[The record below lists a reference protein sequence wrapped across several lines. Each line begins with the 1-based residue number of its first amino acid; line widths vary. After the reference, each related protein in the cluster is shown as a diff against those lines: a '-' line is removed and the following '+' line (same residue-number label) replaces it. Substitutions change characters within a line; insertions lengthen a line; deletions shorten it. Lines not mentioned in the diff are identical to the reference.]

1 MRLRKFREREGA
13 FLVEGADLVAAGLV
27 AGRRPQAVFVLD
39 GSAEAA
45 AAAAAPAMA
54 DLPLLA
60 VNERVAT
67 RISTLETPAH
77 VMAMFP
83 LPQAPELA
91 RLRSARLLA
100 VYADRIADPGNLGTL
115 MRAAAGFGAT
125 ALITSPDSVDA
136 FSPKVVRGS
145 MGALFALPVYTERAL
160 GDVVDELGGP
170 LVYGLAAH
178 GGTDLHSAALRRPAV
193 LCVGAERA
201 GLSEQASRLVGE
213 MLTIPLASPAASA
226 VESLNAGVAGAIAL
240 YEFARRGD
248 PQQGKGRP

>member
-1 MRLRKFREREGA
+1 LRKFREREGA

-45 AAAAAPAMA
+45 AAAADPAMA

-136 FSPKVVRGS
+136 FSPKVVRG
-145 MGALFALPVYTERAL
+145 L